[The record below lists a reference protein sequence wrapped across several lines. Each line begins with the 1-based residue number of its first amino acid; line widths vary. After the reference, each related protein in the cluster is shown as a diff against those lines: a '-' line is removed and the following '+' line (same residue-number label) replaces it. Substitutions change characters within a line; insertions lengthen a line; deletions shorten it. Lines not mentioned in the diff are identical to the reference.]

1 MASDDSD
8 IDALMS
14 SVLGNDGSPASFPVP
29 PPRPA
34 PKQRARIAIVEPA
47 PAVADRPGIAGLS
60 GELAAIL
67 TANAAPKIIDPRAV
81 PVRFS
86 SLKHMSRSPLHYWDA
101 VQLDRDDTLAM
112 RLGRGAHAMV
122 LGEPVIEWTG
132 KTRNG
137 KVWDAFK
144 ADHSDKEILNRTEW
158 ATSVAVARAIQR
170 HPGAS
175 QLIYDS
181 TVLEQ
186 VIEWEYLGRKCTS
199 RPDAR
204 ERGGRIIT
212 DLKKTVCAEP
222 EKFKRDAMYRGY
234 HAQLAFY
241 DLASEHETGRQADEL
256 FVAAVEGKRP
266 WPVTILRLTD
276 EAREEGRK
284 LCRAWFEQVLLY
296 EAANHYPGYV
306 DDNHVVDMDVPDGS
320 GELTL
325 TIDGEDFDF
334 DEENA
339 A

>member
-1 MASDDSD
+1 MTDDAD

-14 SVLGNDGSPASFPVP
+14 SVLGHDGTPPAFPAA
-29 PPRPA
+29 PPRPEPRPRPRPVKA
-34 PKQRARIAIVEPA
+34 EHAIAAAECQ
-47 PAVADRPGIAGLS
+47 GIAGLS

-67 TANAAPKIIDPRAV
+67 AENAAPKIIDPRAV

-86 SLKHMSRSPLHYWDA
+86 SLKHMSRSALHYWDA

-122 LGEPVIEWTG
+122 LGMPMIQWTG

-137 KVWDAFK
+137 KEWERFK
-144 ADHSDKEILNRTEW
+144 REHADREILNRTEW

-175 QLIYDS
+175 QLIYDG

-204 ERGGRIIT
+204 AIGGRVIT

-222 EKFKRDAMYRGY
+222 GKFKRDAMLRGY

-266 WPVTILRLTD
+266 YPVTILRLTD

-284 LCRAWFEQVLLY
+284 LCRLWFEQVLVH
-296 EAANHYPGYV
+296 EASSHYPGYV
-306 DDNHVVDMDVPDGS
+306 DDNQVVDLDVLDSS
-320 GELTL
+320 GDLTL
-325 TIDGEDFDF
+325 TIDGADFDF